1 MKEKFNF
8 DGTLKA
14 AAVQYRG
21 VYRNTILDWQPD
33 ETHGYPEG
41 TNIYIKEKEQ
51 WVPYTGIFFKEE
63 HFLYKGREVSF
74 AEIKTFL
81 QNEEITKITIYQII
95 KNKKLIGYVN
105 QQKKSIICY

>member
-14 AAVQYRG
+14 VQYRG
-21 VYRNTILDWQPD
+21 VYQNTILDWQPD

-41 TNIYIKEKEQ
+41 TNIYVKEKEQ

-63 HFLYKGREVSF
+63 HLKALPEVVTSRVSVLTSQSTQF
-74 AEIKTFL
+74 IH
-81 QNEEITKITIYQII
+81 
-95 KNKKLIGYVN
+95 
-105 QQKKSIICY
+105 

>member
-8 DGTLKA
+8 DESLKT

-21 VYRNTILDWQPD
+21 VYQNTILDWQPD

-41 TNIYIKEKEQ
+41 TNIYVKEGER

-95 KNKKLIGYVN
+95 KNKKLVGYVN
-105 QQKKSIICY
+105 ESKKSVICY

>member
-8 DGTLKA
+8 DESLKA

-21 VYRNTILDWQPD
+21 VYQNTILDWQPD
-33 ETHGYPEG
+33 EQHGYPEG
-41 TNIYIKEKEQ
+41 TNLYVKEGER

-95 KNKKLIGYVN
+95 KNKKLVGYVN
-105 QQKKSIICY
+105 ESKKSVICY

>member
-8 DGTLKA
+8 DETLKA

-33 ETHGYPEG
+33 EQHGYPEG
-41 TNIYIKEKEQ
+41 TNIYVKEGER
-51 WVPYTGIFFKEE
+51 WVPFTGIFFVEE
-63 HFLYKGREVSF
+63 HFLHKGREVSF

-81 QNEEITKITIYQII
+81 QNEEITKITIYKII
-95 KNKKLIGYVN
+95 KNKTLTGYVYK
-105 QQKKSIICY
+105 QEKSFGGY